1 MVGGSCCILALLE
14 MCTAV
19 RLGDGRGDVCHTST
33 RRLRNTYRVY
43 LTVLESDMGLYD
55 GFTI

>member
-1 MVGGSCCILALLE
+1 LLE

-19 RLGDGRGDVCHTST
+19 RLGDGRGDVCHTCT